1 MRILISFLLMISLT
15 VAANLL
21 LKSGATVARTGT
33 GEWLSL
39 LNWRVVGGLATFALS
54 AIFYLSIL
62 TKLPLNVAQSF
73 AAFQF
78 VAVILAAW
86 LILGEPISLVRGAG
100 IMLICAGIFLV
111 GMSL

>member
-1 MRILISFLLMISLT
+1 MRILISFVLMISLT
-15 VAANLL
+15 VTANLL
-21 LKSGATVARTGT
+21 LKSGATMPRIGA
-33 GEWLSL
+33 GEWLGL
-39 LNWRVVGGLATFALS
+39 INWKVAAGLATFALS
-54 AIFYLSIL
+54 AVFYLSIL

-111 GMSL
+111 GLSV